1 MGFALIENKN
11 GGSVLIATTLST
23 VSLIPAYENFR
34 WGSPLFII
42 LALLVFFAVL
52 LLSYIFIV
60 LWNFSIANIFFR
72 DEILEMGEK
81 ITKEVLLQYKSLEEA
96 KRRILDLQS
105 KSSDIIEKEA
115 MRCVLEYMEVE
126 E

>member
-23 VSLIPAYENFR
+23 VSLVPAYENFR
-34 WGSPLFII
+34 WGSTLFII